1 MIGDVD
7 PEDGYDAGDPL
18 ADRLTLLV
26 TIVRAIRD
34 ELDADRQHRR
44 RDDLLRVIDNLFVE
58 LAGARQQLEALRA
71 ELKAI

>member
-1 MIGDVD
+1 MIGDAD
-7 PEDGYDAGDPL
+7 PEDAYDTGDPL

-26 TIVRAIRD
+26 AIVREIRH
-34 ELDADRQHRR
+34 ELDTDRQARR